1 MHRPIEDSRYHI
13 ALTVVPKMIAALLAS
28 FLFVTTC
35 VVVGWNVNPVFF
47 LSLAPGAYLSRLW
60 HNWALSREPWTNIR
74 PGQNPLVP
82 LGLDVLFY
90 WFCFSSVALIGGHL
104 AGRMRGIP
112 PIPRKLRL
120 LGWIVLIAACLYVIG
135 CLIWINSLL
144 PRHVA
149 SAGG

>member
-1 MHRPIEDSRYHI
+1 MVRPIKDSRHYVSL
-13 ALTVVPKMIAALLAS
+13 AVVLKMIAALLAS

-35 VVVGWNVNPVFF
+35 VVVGWSVNGVFS
-47 LSLAPGAYLSRLW
+47 LPLAPGVYLSGLY
-60 HNWALSREPWTNIR
+60 HSWALSRKPWTNIR
-74 PGQNPLVP
+74 PGQNPLVF

-104 AGRMRGIP
+104 AGRMSGIP

-120 LGWIVLIAACLYVIG
+120 LGWIVLIAACLSVIG

-149 SAGG
+149 SASG